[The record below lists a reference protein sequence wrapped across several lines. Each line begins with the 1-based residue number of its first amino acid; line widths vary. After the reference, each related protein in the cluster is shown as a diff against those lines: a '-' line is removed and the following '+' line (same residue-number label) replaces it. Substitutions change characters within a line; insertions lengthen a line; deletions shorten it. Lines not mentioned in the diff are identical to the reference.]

1 MIFSNARLIF
11 PEGIRDGQELVVENG
26 KIAEIRQRSVA
37 ESTDLGGNYLAPGF
51 IDLHMHGA
59 LGRDTMEGTPE
70 AFRTICDYHA
80 SGGTTSLLLTTVTAP
95 TAEIVEVLRAVRG
108 AGNDLKQIAGVH
120 VEGPFISKNRAG
132 AQRAEFIRDPEQ
144 DLVDSSLS
152 LPTSS
157 RS

>member
-51 IDLHMHGA
+51 IDIHIHGA

-70 AFRTICDYHA
+70 AFRAVCDYHA
-80 SGGTTSLLLTTVTAP
+80 GGGTTSLLLTTVTAP
-95 TAEIVEVLRAVRG
+95 IANVVEVLRAIRG
-108 AGNDLKQIAGVH
+108 ARADNKQIAGAH
-120 VEGPFISKNRAG
+120 VEGPFI
-132 AQRAEFIRDPEQ
+132 
-144 DLVDSSLS
+144 
-152 LPTSS
+152 
-157 RS
+157 